1 MDLEPLP
8 LPAAV
13 TPPRRP
19 SVPILAALVPVAGGV
34 VLWVITDSLF
44 ALCFAALGP
53 LMLFAS
59 LLDSIRV
66 GRRDRRRATADEEDA
81 WTRATAVLAQRHDD
95 ERSALRRASPDVA
108 ACLKDPP
115 LRSTEPVDHS
125 TRIVLGSGV
134 VSSRLRVT
142 GGEGERAQLFR
153 RRAASLDDAPITV
166 ALGGGICI
174 RGPENIAAAVAR
186 AILVQLCLRY
196 SPRRLSLVGEGIARE
211 GLDGFP
217 HARRFGGGAW
227 TFAVDRAG
235 ENPTNAD
242 GRILLCGA
250 GDPPPEGITTV
261 LDCTEPRRAQVRT
274 ATETRDLVVECFSRE
289 QAAAV
294 AAAAPEQQAE
304 GPVLPDEVTA
314 SELRVPAAGPGLVAA
329 IGRSAS
335 EQVAIDL
342 VADGPHAIV
351 TGRTGTG
358 KSELL
363 VTWITAMA
371 AAHAPDDVQFVL
383 ADFKGGTAFE
393 ALKVLP
399 HVVAVV
405 TDLGD
410 AEARR
415 GVESLSAELR
425 RREGI
430 LVEHGVGDISAAKGA
445 LPRLVIVVDE
455 FAALLAAQPDLGAV
469 FTDIAARGRALG
481 MHLVLGTQRASGA
494 IKDALAANCP
504 LRMSLRV
511 SDTVDSRA
519 VIGTDDAALIPGGGA
534 SRGFAFVRRPQD
546 DAPFAV
552 RVALSGLQDI
562 TAAAQRWE
570 SAISPASP
578 WLPALPARLRLA
590 ELSRGTGV
598 PGVLVVGRADEPD
611 RQRQPTVTIIAGADR
626 GLAVIGGRGSGK
638 SAAIRL
644 LAVQNRDT
652 VVIGP
657 DAEQAWDALTGLI
670 EGRPASLVLC
680 DDLDLL
686 LASYPHDHARE
697 FLDLFER
704 VVRASGGPRRTVV
717 VTASRL
723 TGGAQRVIE
732 ALPQRALLRL
742 GSRAEHAAAGGDAEG
757 FRADRQAGLAWIGSR
772 DMQFAWVDE
781 RRSVMPRDLAQ
792 QPMSADGYHWR
803 PDHDLC
809 ALLVAHPSS
818 VAAAVRADHPTV
830 RVLSVEDAAADLPT
844 GAPVVV
850 VGDGAGWQRHW
861 TVWQKMRASAR
872 IVVQAECA
880 TELRAVAGI
889 REVPPYAR
897 PHAGRGWLLH
907 EAQPLRRI
915 HVPALDPR
923 RRTAQGAS
931 AQITAD
937 IGSSGS
943 P

>member
-1 MDLEPLP
+1 M
-8 LPAAV
+8 
-13 TPPRRP
+13 
-19 SVPILAALVPVAGGV
+19 
-34 VLWVITDSLF
+34 LWVITDSLF

-81 WTRATAVLAQRHDD
+81 WTRATAVLAQRHDE

-115 LRSTEPVDHS
+115 LRSAEPVDHS
-125 TRIVLGSGV
+125 TRIVLGPGV
-134 VSSRLRVT
+134 VSSQLRVT

-166 ALGGGICI
+166 PLGGGICV

-196 SPRRLSLVGEGIARE
+196 SPRRFSLVGEGIARE

-217 HARRFGGGAW
+217 HARRLGGGAW
-227 TFAVDRAG
+227 TVAIDRAG
-235 ENPTNAD
+235 ENPTHAD
-242 GRILLCGA
+242 ARVHLCGVGA
-250 GDPPPEGITTV
+250 APPEGITTV
-261 LDCTEPRRAQVRT
+261 VECTEPRRAQVRT
-274 ATETRDLVVECFSRE
+274 PTETRELVVECLSRE
-289 QAAAV
+289 QAGAIGS
-294 AAAAPEQQAE
+294 AAPDQTEE
-304 GPVLPDEVTA
+304 PGLPDDVSA
-314 SELRVPAAGPGLVAA
+314 SELRASSAGPGLMAA

-335 EQVAIDL
+335 DQVAIDL

-371 AAHAPDDVQFVL
+371 ASHAPDDVQFVL

-399 HVVAVV
+399 HVVAVI

-415 GVESLSAELR
+415 GVQSLSAELR

-430 LVEHGVGDISAAKGA
+430 LLEHGVGDISAAQGA

-481 MHLVLGTQRASGA
+481 MHLILGTQRASGA

-534 SRGFAFVRRPQD
+534 ARGFAFVRRPQD

-590 ELSRGTGV
+590 ELARETGA

-611 RQRQPTVTIIAGADR
+611 RQRQPTVTITAGADR

-704 VVRASGGPRRTVV
+704 VVRTSGGPRRTVV

-742 GSRAEHAAAGGDAEG
+742 GSRADHAAAGGDAEG

-781 RRSVMPRDLAQ
+781 RRSVMPRDLGQ

-803 PDHDLC
+803 PDQGLY
-809 ALLVAHPSS
+809 ALLVAHPTS

-830 RVLSVEDAAADLPT
+830 RVLSVENAAADLPT

-897 PHAGRGWLLH
+897 PHEGRGWLLH

-915 HVPALDPR
+915 HVAAFDPR
-923 RRTAQGAS
+923 RRAAQGGS
-931 AQITAD
+931 DQITAD
-937 IGSSGS
+937 SGSSES